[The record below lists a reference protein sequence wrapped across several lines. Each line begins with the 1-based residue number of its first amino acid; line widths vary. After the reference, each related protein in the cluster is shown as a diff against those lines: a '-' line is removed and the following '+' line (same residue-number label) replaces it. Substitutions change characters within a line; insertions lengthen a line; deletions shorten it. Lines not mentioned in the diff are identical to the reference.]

1 MATKIKIKNVDDRF
15 SRIKGVL
22 DKISDKEIEEY
33 AKIDYPLF
41 SFRYLCQES
50 YPDCNDP
57 KFFKDFLARLA
68 KVSELGWAGIRQSA
82 PHSFG
87 MEPIPVRQMV
97 YKSKLPDF
105 VSSDADL
112 HVFRAVGDNR
122 SFVGLQVGKIF
133 YIFFIEAKF
142 NDIYPHG
149 RRK

>member
-1 MATKIKIKNVDDRF
+1 MPRLIIHCFRFDTCVKNPILIVTIPNF
-15 SRIKGVL
+15 SG
-22 DKISDKEIEEY
+22 
-33 AKIDYPLF
+33 
-41 SFRYLCQES
+41 
-50 YPDCNDP
+50 
-57 KFFKDFLARLA
+57 FLARLA
-68 KVSELGWAGIRQSA
+68 KLSELGWAGIRQSA